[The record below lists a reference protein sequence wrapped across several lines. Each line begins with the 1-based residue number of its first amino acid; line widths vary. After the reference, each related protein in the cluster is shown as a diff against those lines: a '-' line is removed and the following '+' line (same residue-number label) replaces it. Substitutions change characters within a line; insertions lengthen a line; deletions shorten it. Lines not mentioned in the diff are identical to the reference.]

1 MKKERSFVFVA
12 THNSPCQ
19 DRRPMAKLSAES
31 LRERSDHILD
41 AAERCFARAGFH
53 RTTMQD
59 ICREAAV
66 SPGALYLYFSN
77 KEALIAGI
85 AERERAEFADRF
97 AQIAG
102 APDFMAALAT
112 LGRQFLVEDPP
123 HRRILCVEIGL
134 EATRNDKVGEIQRN
148 VEGFIHDCFHNL
160 FTKLAA
166 EGRIAPAYD
175 IAVVVDAFMTLAD
188 GMLWR
193 RAVDP
198 KFNPDVVLPPLLHAI
213 GALLRPVAPEA
224 NS

>member
-1 MKKERSFVFVA
+1 
-12 THNSPCQ
+12 
-19 DRRPMAKLSAES
+19 MAKLSAET

-85 AERERAEFADRF
+85 CERERAEFANRY
-97 AQIAG
+97 ALIAG

-112 LGRQFLVEDPP
+112 MGRQFMVDDPP
-123 HRRILCVEIGL
+123 HRKVLCVEIGL
-134 EATRNDKVGEIQRN
+134 EATRNPKIGELQRN
-148 VEGFIHDCFHNL
+148 VDDYIHGCFRDL

-166 EGRIAPAYD
+166 EGRIAPKYP
-175 IAVVVDAFMTLAD
+175 IEVVVDAFMTIAD
-188 GMLWR
+188 GLLWR

-198 KFNPDVVLPPLLHAI
+198 GFNADVSFPPLLSAVA
-213 GALLRPVAPEA
+213 ALLRPVTNET
-224 NS
+224 NQ

>member
-1 MKKERSFVFVA
+1 
-12 THNSPCQ
+12 
-19 DRRPMAKLSAES
+19 MAKLTPET

-112 LGRQFLVEDPP
+112 LGRQFMVEDPP
-123 HRRILCVEIGL
+123 HRRVLCIEIGL
-134 EATRNDKVGEIQRN
+134 EATRNAKIGEIQNN
-148 VEGFIHDCFHNL
+148 VEGFIHGCFHDL

-166 EGRIAPAYD
+166 EGRIAPKHNID
-175 IAVVVDAFMTLAD
+175 DVVDAFMTIAD

-198 KFNPDVVLPPLLHAI
+198 KFNADISFPPLLDAL
-213 GALLRPVAPEA
+213 ASLLRPVSNET
-224 NS
+224 NQ

>member
-1 MKKERSFVFVA
+1 
-12 THNSPCQ
+12 
-19 DRRPMAKLSAES
+19 MAKLTPET

-97 AQIAG
+97 AKIAG

-112 LGRQFLVEDPP
+112 LGRQFLLDDPP
-123 HRRILCVEIGL
+123 HRRVLCVEIGL
-134 EATRNDKVGEIQRN
+134 EATRNAKVGEIQKN
-148 VEGFIHDCFHNL
+148 VEGFIHDCFRDL

-175 IAVVVDAFMTLAD
+175 IEVVVEAFMTLAD

-198 KFNPDVVLPPLLHAI
+198 DFDADVVLPPLLDAV
-213 GALLRPVAPEA
+213 GALLRPVPIGDKE
-224 NS
+224 

>member
-1 MKKERSFVFVA
+1 
-12 THNSPCQ
+12 
-19 DRRPMAKLSAES
+19 MAKLSPET

-59 ICREAAV
+59 ICREAEV
-66 SPGALYLYFSN
+66 SPGAVYLYFSN

-85 AERERAEFADRF
+85 SERERKEFADRF

-112 LGRQFLVEDPP
+112 LGRQFAVEDPP
-123 HRRILCVEIGL
+123 HRRILCIEIGL
-134 EATRNDKVGEIQRN
+134 EATRNPRIGEIQRT
-148 VEGFIHDCFHNL
+148 VDDFIQGCFRDL
-160 FTKLAA
+160 FRKLAN
-166 EGRIAPAYD
+166 EGRIAPTHD
-175 IAVVVDAFMTLAD
+175 VDVVVDAFMTIAD

-198 KFNPDVVLPPLLHAI
+198 KFNADVSFPPLLDAVA
-213 GALLRPVAPEA
+213 ALLRPVPNE
-224 NS
+224 SSQ

>member
-1 MKKERSFVFVA
+1 
-12 THNSPCQ
+12 
-19 DRRPMAKLSAES
+19 MAKLSPET

-41 AAERCFARAGFH
+41 AAERCFARSGFH

-102 APDFMAALAT
+102 APDFMTALAT
-112 LGRQFLVEDPP
+112 LGRQFLVDDPP
-123 HRRILCVEIGL
+123 HRRMLCIEIGI
-134 EATRNDKVGEIQRN
+134 EATRNPKVGEIQEN
-148 VEGFIHDCFHNL
+148 VEGFIHGCFQDL
-160 FTKLAA
+160 FRKLAA
-166 EGRIAPAYD
+166 EGRIAPAHD
-175 IAVVVDAFMTLAD
+175 IDVVVDAFLTIAE

-193 RAVDP
+193 RAVDQ
-198 KFNPDVVLPPLLHAI
+198 KFNADSVLPPLLDAI
-213 GALLRPVAPEA
+213 TALLRPVSEEKKP
-224 NS
+224 

>member
-1 MKKERSFVFVA
+1 
-12 THNSPCQ
+12 
-19 DRRPMAKLSAES
+19 MAKLSPET

-59 ICREAAV
+59 ICREAEV

-85 AERERAEFADRF
+85 AERERKEFADRF

-112 LGRQFLVEDPP
+112 LGRQFIVDDPP
-123 HRRILCVEIGL
+123 HRRILCIEIGL
-134 EATRNDKVGEIQRN
+134 EAVRNPRIGEIQRN
-148 VEGFIHDCFHNL
+148 VDSYIHGCFGDL
-160 FTKLAA
+160 FKKLAD
-166 EGRIAPAYD
+166 EGRIAPAHD
-175 IAVVVDAFMTLAD
+175 ISIVVDAFMTIAD
-188 GMLWR
+188 GLLWR

-198 KFNPDVVLPPLLHAI
+198 DFNADVSLPPLL
-213 GALLRPVAPEA
+213 GAVASLLRPVPNET
-224 NS
+224 NQ

>member
-1 MKKERSFVFVA
+1 
-12 THNSPCQ
+12 
-19 DRRPMAKLSAES
+19 MAKLSAET

-66 SPGALYLYFSN
+66 SPGALYIYFSN

-97 AQIAG
+97 GQIAG
-102 APDFMAALAT
+102 APDFMGALAS
-112 LGRQFLVEDPP
+112 LGRRFLIEDPP

-134 EATRNDKVGEIQRN
+134 EATRNAKVGEIQRG
-148 VEGFIHDCFHNL
+148 VEGFIRNCFRDL
-160 FTKLAA
+160 FTKLKT

-175 IAVVVDAFMTLAD
+175 IDTVVEAFMTLAD

-193 RAVDP
+193 RAVVAD
-198 KFNPDVVLPPLLHAI
+198 FNPEIVLPPLLDAV
-213 GALLRPVAPEA
+213 GALLRPVPDET
-224 NS
+224 NP